1 MSSKRV
7 LPLLFALLV
16 LTAVA
21 ADKPAGFGV
30 IHLDHQKVAE
40 AFAQGGPLLA
50 TNNFKV
56 MALRRDKPGEVEIH
70 DSDTDIFYVLEGSAN
85 LVIGGTATDPR
96 KTAPGETRAK
106 SINGGDSRHVVRGDV
121 VVIPNGV
128 PHWFNEVN
136 GTFLYYMVKV
146 SK

>member
-1 MSSKRV
+1 MSSKRTF
-7 LPLLFALLV
+7 PLLATLLV
-16 LTAVA
+16 LTGIA
-21 ADKPAGFGV
+21 AEKPPGFGV
-30 IHLDHQKVAE
+30 IHLSHEKVAE
-40 AFAQGGPLLA
+40 AFAQGGPLVT

-70 DSDTDIFYVLEGSAN
+70 DSDTDILYVLEGSAN
-85 LVIGGTATDPR
+85 LVIGGNANEPR
-96 KTAPGETRAK
+96 KTTPGETRAK
-106 SINGGDSRHVVRGDV
+106 TITGGESRHLVRGDV
-121 VVIPNGV
+121 MVIPNGV

>member
-1 MSSKRV
+1 MSSKRI
-7 LPLLFALLV
+7 LLLLSSLLV
-16 LTAVA
+16 LTALA

-40 AFAQGGPLLA
+40 TFAQGGTLLT

-70 DSDTDIFYVLEGSAN
+70 DADTDIFYVLEGSAN

-96 KTAPGETRAK
+96 KTTSGEIRAK
-106 SINGGDSRHVVRGDV
+106 SINGGESRRVTRGDV